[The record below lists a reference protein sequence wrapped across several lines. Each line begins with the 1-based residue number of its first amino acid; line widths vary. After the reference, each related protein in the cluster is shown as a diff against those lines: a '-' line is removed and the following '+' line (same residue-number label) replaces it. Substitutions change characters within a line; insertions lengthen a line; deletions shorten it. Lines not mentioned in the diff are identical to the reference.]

1 MLKASVIQ
9 EVYIVSKT
17 ALGQTY
23 CGGFKKQL
31 PLQGNWFREV
41 QNVADLPQGA

>member
-1 MLKASVIQ
+1 MLKASINQ

-23 CGGFKKQL
+23 CGGFRKQL
-31 PLQGNWFREV
+31 LLQGNWF
-41 QNVADLPQGA
+41 